1 MDSDD
6 EWMKIGNG
14 SPYRNRLASNQDSTF
29 DSDIS
34 DDEGEKS
41 LGNSQLDRLLEEARD
56 DKSLKLHLNRNGD
69 VSQNE
74 DKTSPRRETQNHT
87 KKINID
93 CSSEVPDNDPLADIN
108 TLEDTKRAIDKEKNS
123 RSVLDKDSHG
133 FKKYVVRTFVEY
145 NPQLVTKTLLELKK
159 NMEKTGGELV
169 KLTWEKLWTNSFLSK
184 VDKVSCKNSLGQ
196 IKSEQCRMLFYETA
210 LQTHESEN
218 TELIYQ
224 RSLFLQSLVLGQ
236 SITHF
241 PGTFNSL
248 YHKEGLEQYRNSKR
262 IKTVKNH
269 FFGWSVCFDHFLE
282 IFRVSDPR
290 FSRIKI

>member
-1 MDSDD
+1 MN
-6 EWMKIGNG
+6 IGNG

-56 DKSLKLHLNRNGD
+56 DKTLKLHLNRNGD

-133 FKKYVVRTFVEY
+133 
-145 NPQLVTKTLLELKK
+145 LKS
-159 NMEKTGGELV
+159 M
-169 KLTWEKLWTNSFLSK
+169 LSEP
-184 VDKVSCKNSLGQ
+184 SLN
-196 IKSEQCRMLFYETA
+196 IIHNL
-210 LQTHESEN
+210 
-218 TELIYQ
+218 
-224 RSLFLQSLVLGQ
+224 
-236 SITHF
+236 
-241 PGTFNSL
+241 
-248 YHKEGLEQYRNSKR
+248 
-262 IKTVKNH
+262 
-269 FFGWSVCFDHFLE
+269 
-282 IFRVSDPR
+282 
-290 FSRIKI
+290 